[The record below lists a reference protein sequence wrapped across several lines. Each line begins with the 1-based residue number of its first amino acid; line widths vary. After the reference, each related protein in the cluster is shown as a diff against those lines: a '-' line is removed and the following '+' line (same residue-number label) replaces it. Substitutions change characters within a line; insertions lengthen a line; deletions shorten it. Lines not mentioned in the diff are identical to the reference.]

1 MAYTRRRQN
10 SGQQNQWGQQNYDIS
25 PDPVYGQIK
34 RGPAPPQNRFQG
46 PRMLPAPNY
55 TGANKPLADSRAP
68 AGTFTNMI
76 NNAASNYVGF
86 QEKKRETVMRKS
98 MKLARAN
105 NKVQALRTAKAFGL
119 GPTGTPST
127 ALPPPVGTTWGAPT
141 GRRPARTSLPPPAGS
156 TPAPPAGGPT
166 PPPIPPTTPPVGGPI
181 PPWTGTPPKAP
192 RTTRGAGTP
201 STPFDLPP
209 LSGSGGDFFTES
221 IKRMGDVDSPTPTSV
236 DWKDDPLNPFPEG
249 KFKPFDSSRMF
260 DPTYKPS
267 EEMTSPAA
275 SRTKSRKPKTSR
287 NPLDE
292 MTGPIS
298 KEGRDPDGTDPD
310 LAAKARKTFF

>member
-25 PDPVYGQIK
+25 PDPVYGEIK
-34 RGPAPPQNRFQG
+34 RGRLPQSNQFQG

-55 TGANKPLADSRAP
+55 TGATKPLLDNRAP
-68 AGTFTNMI
+68 SGTFAGMI
-76 NNAASNYVGF
+76 NQGAKNYVGF
-86 QEKKRETVMRKS
+86 KEEQRATAMRKA
-98 MKLARAN
+98 KKYGRAITKV
-105 NKVQALRTAKAFGL
+105 NKMRTARAFGL

-127 ALPPPVGTTWGAPT
+127 ALPPPAGTTWGAPT

-192 RTTRGAGTP
+192 RTTRGAGTT

-267 EEMTSPAA
+267 EEITSPAA
-275 SRTKSRKPKTSR
+275 SRTKSRKPKA
-287 NPLDE
+287 
-292 MTGPIS
+292 
-298 KEGRDPDGTDPD
+298 DPYKPDPF
-310 LAAKARKTFF
+310 LEEEARKKFF